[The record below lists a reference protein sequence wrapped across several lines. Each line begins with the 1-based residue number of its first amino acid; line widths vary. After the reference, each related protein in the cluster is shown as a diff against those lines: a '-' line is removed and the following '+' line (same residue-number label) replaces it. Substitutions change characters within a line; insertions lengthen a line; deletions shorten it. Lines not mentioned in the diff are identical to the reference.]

1 MKEGLNSG
9 DTVELRD
16 FGVLSI
22 RNMQNTR
29 KARNPRTGKKV
40 MVDARRVVYFKQ
52 GRIKWEV
59 ESVGMT

>member
-1 MKEGLNSG
+1 MVDLFLAAMKEGLNSG

-52 GRIKWEV
+52 GRI
-59 ESVGMT
+59 